1 MLFEQQS
8 PKNYPDLHID
18 RTTVIKPC
26 VAQEK
31 ASDLFLDKSISRWS
45 QLLTRLRF
53 IVEFFKHV
61 YLVIRG
67 YFYPYSSYPLDEVCD
82 IFSRCAKWS
91 TSPIRA
97 FAWHPNHDRCALAI
111 CNDYIYI
118 YQGATR
124 IRILRQ
130 VNQYKIVDLAW
141 KPDDANVLAV
151 ATQTKIIIWSL
162 TLDQSTHFDLIDP
175 RLSPPIVSIQFNG
188 NELFACSPNSYRI
201 AAIDLRNISE
211 SPKVRYIG
219 SLGPGV
225 TRILWSANGKRLACT
240 TTSSNFR
247 VFEPY
252 LWSSRSWKIEG
263 HLIQDMAW
271 SRPNG
276 RMLLL
281 ASRNEPCV
289 YALPFLDQPEANDV
303 GGNKSLMRVLNLQ
316 PTRSEMG
323 TIGGSVQSLAWDKN
337 GQRLAVSFKDNT
349 GSVLLYRTLERQ
361 TVEFQQLGIIQ
372 SKNNSS
378 AQLIQFHDNFKEGSL
393 LTVCWSDGSCQ
404 HVTFNY
410 SNHEHT
416 SLYESR
422 SNINSDVAKS
432 PRSMTSF
439 CHVSDTLMLPLGK
452 SQHQNGLFSTRA
464 RKVNPTIE

>member
-18 RTTVIKPC
+18 RATVIKPC

-31 ASDLFLDKSISRWS
+31 ASDLFLDKSVSRWN
-45 QLLTRLRF
+45 QLWTQLRF
-53 IVEFFKHV
+53 VVEFFRHI

-67 YFYPYSSYPLDEVCD
+67 YLYPYSSYPLDEVCD

-91 TSPIRA
+91 SSPIRA

-111 CNDYIYI
+111 CNDYIYV

-130 VNQYKIVDLAW
+130 VHQYKIVDLAW
-141 KPDDANVLAV
+141 KPNDANVLAV

-162 TLDQSTHFDLIDP
+162 TPDQSTQFNLIDP
-175 RLSPPIVSIQFNG
+175 KLSPPIVKIQFNG
-188 NELFACSPNSYRI
+188 SELFACSPNSYKI
-201 AAIDLRNISE
+201 IAIDLNNLNG
-211 SPKVRYIG
+211 SPRIKSVGSIG
-219 SLGPGV
+219 RGV
-225 TRILWSANGKRLACT
+225 TQILWSPNGNRLAST
-240 TTSSNFR
+240 TTSCSFR
-247 VFEPY
+247 VFEPFS
-252 LWSSRSWKIEG
+252 WSSKCWKIEG

-323 TIGGSVQSLAWDKN
+323 TIGGFVQSLAWDKN
-337 GQRLAVSFKDNT
+337 GQRLAISFKDNT
-349 GSVLLYRTLERQ
+349 DSVLLYRTLERQ
-361 TVEFQQLGIIQ
+361 TVEFQQLGIIK
-372 SKNNSS
+372 SKSNSS
-378 AQLIQFHDNFKEGSL
+378 AQLIQFHDNFKDGSL

-404 HVTFNY
+404 HITFNY
-410 SNHEHT
+410 SNHEYM

-422 SNINSDVAKS
+422 SGINSDVAKS

-439 CHVSDTLMLPLGK
+439 CHVSDAPMLPMGK
-452 SQHQNGLFSTRA
+452 CQNQNGLFSTRA
-464 RKVNPTIE
+464 RKANPPTE